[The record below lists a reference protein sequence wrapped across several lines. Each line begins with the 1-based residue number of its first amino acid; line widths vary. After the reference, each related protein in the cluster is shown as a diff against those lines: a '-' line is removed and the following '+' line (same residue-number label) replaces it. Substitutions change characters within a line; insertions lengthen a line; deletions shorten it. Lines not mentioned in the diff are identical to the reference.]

1 MAFIG
6 YSNSGQTYNINSE
19 RGQNFINDA
28 PAGTSMIGG
37 DGTKWLKNSDGS
49 TSITNANGLTYNVG
63 AALGSMQNAL
73 DQITHLSDKAS
84 ARSLEYAQQNQEWS
98 ANQAAIANQFNASE
112 AAKNRDWQEYMSNT
126 AHQREIADL
135 KAAGLNP
142 VLSAM
147 GGNGASVGSGAAA
160 SANLPSGAVGQA
172 DTSANSALVSILG
185 SMLSAQTQL
194 TNSALSART
203 QESVADKYTA
213 MEHLVSLISA
223 NASMSNA
230 RTAAGAS
237 MYNARTAAEASRFS
251 SLNSLLGSMFGDVV
265 GWEQTKYNAFTNR
278 LISGEDRESREAM
291 AKAERDLALDLAEL
305 GVSKDVISSLIGVIG
320 SIGSGALR
328 GHNTYNFGR

>member
-1 MAFIG
+1 MGFTG

-28 PAGTSMIGG
+28 PAGSSMIGG
-37 DGTKWLKNSDGS
+37 DGTKWIKNSDGS

-98 ANQAAIANQFNASE
+98 ANQAAIANQFNAAE

-160 SANLPSGAVGQA
+160 SANLPSGAAGQA

-203 QESVADKYTA
+203 QEAVADKYTA
-213 MEHLVSLISA
+213 MSKITA
-223 NASMSNA
+223 QIAAAASMANA
-230 RTAAGAS
+230 RTS
-237 MYNARTAAEASRFS
+237 AEASRYGADVGYKAHLEGISNQFGYERWLRENYPSNTIGALS
-251 SLNSLLGSMFGDVV
+251 SIFHDIFGYGDSSS
-265 GWEQTKYNAFTNR
+265 
-278 LISGEDRESREAM
+278 SGLAY
-291 AKAERDLALDLAEL
+291 DLADSLYGFNDDLMK
-305 GVSKDVISSLIGVIG
+305 GYNKSKGKK
-320 SIGSGALR
+320 
-328 GHNTYNFGR
+328 

>member
-1 MAFIG
+1 MGFTG

-98 ANQAAIANQFNASE
+98 ANQAAIANQFNAAE

-160 SANLPSGAVGQA
+160 SANLPSGAAGQA

-213 MEHLVSLISA
+213 MSQLTAEIA
-223 NASMSNA
+223 AAASMANA
-230 RTAAGAS
+230 RTSAGAA
-237 MYNARTAAEASRFS
+237 MYGADMQYRINQDFP
-251 SLNSLLGSMFGDVV
+251 NSLIRILDSAFTEHGTSSGEVLGKFANDVYKWFKKTTGFGDGFDLFGSRGGGFKGKVV
-265 GWEQTKYNAFTNR
+265 K
-278 LISGEDRESREAM
+278 
-291 AKAERDLALDLAEL
+291 
-305 GVSKDVISSLIGVIG
+305 
-320 SIGSGALR
+320 
-328 GHNTYNFGR
+328 